1 MKCLLKFNTRNQIV
15 LYDKM
20 KEMKNEFRNKMY
32 FRYMLENS
40 SLMGSNSEGYVMD
53 IDDSNFE
60 VTDAELSMILD

>member
-1 MKCLLKFNTRNQIV
+1 V